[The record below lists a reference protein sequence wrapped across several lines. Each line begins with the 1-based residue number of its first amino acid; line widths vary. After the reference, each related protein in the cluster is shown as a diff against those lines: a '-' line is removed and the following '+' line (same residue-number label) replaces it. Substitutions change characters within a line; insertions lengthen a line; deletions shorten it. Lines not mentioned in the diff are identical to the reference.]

1 MSVRGAASRDGLSK
15 GERPAVSLVAGTPAD
30 PPSLLKIPCCSIEGE
45 HQKEGR
51 LPSPP
56 FADSGR
62 RNDYHINFT
71 SPWTM
76 RWPTVLVAYPKLGF
90 RTPLGSKVRF
100 KPESFEMKV
109 RLG

>member
-56 FADSGR
+56 FRLFRETERLPHKFHLTLDNA
-62 RNDYHINFT
+62 
-71 SPWTM
+71 
-76 RWPTVLVAYPKLGF
+76 VANRVG
-90 RTPLGSKVRF
+90 GVSEVRVQNAAWVEG
-100 KPESFEMKV
+100 KIQAGIV
-109 RLG
+109 